1 MALVAI
7 SLSAALLPSV
17 ASAAECT
24 DTWLGSAPGSWE
36 AAESWSAEHAPTVSD
51 VACIPSGKVV
61 EVSTG
66 AHEVKVLQGEGELHM
81 LSGSLAIHGAE
92 SSNIGTLHLSGGALK
107 SSAQLSVTKTL
118 TADGGSTESE
128 GEIVIGVEAEGRA
141 EPVEGEGPGL
151 RVAQKSSLAV
161 KGSLVV
167 AGAEGKLNVI
177 EAAQLEVDNG
187 GSLTVG
193 GPEGQLTV
201 KESAA
206 FVNSASVATNGPSGQ
221 TNLVEHASLFN
232 EGSYVLTAPEGGL
245 VATGNALIE
254 NTSSLKMEGSEGEIR
269 LEETTLVNTK
279 ALRIEAAKGRLRGSK
294 EARVENSGTLAINGE
309 EEGNGLVQGS
319 GAVSRLINTGTV
331 RKDEGEAMAFVEF
344 KTDNED
350 LVKSESGTLTFTGG
364 GNSGLE
370 SKDKWVAEGFETGID
385 FVEDAFT
392 LGEHSE
398 MRGDVVLWGEA
409 SAKGHQLDGEEAQVM
424 VLGRSDFEITGA
436 KEKSSFEGLSMSSGH
451 INVIKNSLLSA
462 QETFVEGGRLEFGS
476 DSEIFL
482 EDHFQTDGRT
492 NLDPG
497 ATLEAGGV
505 FLEGDSRFA
514 LKANTDFEFEDYFQE
529 GQTAA
534 SLESGGSL
542 TGNDIFV
549 IGGTLELRKG
559 TENSSGQLFQ
569 EGGTTHLG
577 KDASLNSNEV
587 YVEGGKLETG
597 ANSTYSVQEFFIN
610 HGTANIGKEAA
621 LESDRAFL
629 ERGVLKGEGT
639 LLTKGM
645 YWEETVMKGDGL
657 TSVTEFGIQNGS
669 SCALLEHRSLLLL
682 GTYSIRDESTLMMSN
697 GAHLINDGPLEAN
710 SENGECGPQVR
721 VDESSTSAPKIINR
735 GAFYKAAGTGT
746 TTVTVPFENQ
756 GRVGQISGT
765 LKITNRLG
773 VPASQRFGQRCNCGD
788 PVETASGDLTEAQTD
803 IDIGGRGVGLSLS
816 RAYSTQAAASASSPG
831 IFGYGWSYS
840 FGDRLVFEEEEV
852 EIAGD
857 EEGEVVEEEANEE
870 EEVAEEEAE
879 EKEELEEVEGEPEE
893 ESEEEEEA
901 EGGEPKFVLVKRI
914 VVERANGSTV
924 PFTEDAEGNLAA
936 PEWSQDSLVG
946 NPEVGYTYTSP
957 DQIKRHFAPGG
968 ALQSVTDRNG
978 NETTLAYDE
987 AGQLEA
993 ITDPVRRQIKLAY
1006 DEEGFVESAEDPM
1019 GHLVKYTY
1027 EGGDLA
1033 SVTMPGEKSPRWQF
1047 KYDGSHRMTSVID
1060 GRGGET
1066 ANGYDEENRVILQTD
1081 PAKRTLAFEYE
1092 GFHTRITNL
1101 ATGSVTDQ
1109 WFNSDNEPTTVTDGY
1124 GSKEASTEALAYD
1137 EAGHLL
1143 SRTDGNGHTTTYTYN
1158 SQGDRTSATDAD
1170 ENETKWEYN
1179 ETHDLVS
1186 ETTPNGETTTISRD
1200 SHGNPETIW
1209 RPAPGK
1215 TTQMT
1220 SFAYDSQGQR
1230 ESMIDPLSHTWHY
1243 EYDSQGDLSDE
1254 TDPEGDK
1261 RTWEYDEDSKLI
1273 STVSPRGNEEGAEPG
1288 KFRTSYERDPQ
1299 GRPFKVTDPL
1309 GHTTEYAYDGNGDV
1323 EAETDG
1329 NGHTT
1334 TYVYDADNEPVE
1346 VEAPN
1351 GDLTKTEYDGAGEV
1365 VAQIDGNGH
1374 ATEYVRNALEQPI
1387 EIIDPLKRTTTQEY
1401 DAAGNL
1407 IAKADPENR
1416 TTTYVY
1422 DPANR
1427 LEKISYSDET
1437 TPTVEFSYDKDG
1449 NLIEMSD
1456 GTGESSYE
1464 YDQLDRLVHAE
1475 DGHGNTVA
1483 YEYNL
1488 ANLQTAI
1495 TYPNGEAVT
1504 QAFDKAGRMNS
1515 VTDWLGNTTSF
1526 AYDANSNLATTTFP
1540 EGTGNLDEYAFD
1552 RADGMSGVQMKE
1564 GSETLASLGYSRDK
1578 IGGVEGMTGKGLPGA
1593 EEEAFSYDENDRLTE
1608 AGSESFEYDPANNL
1622 TKAPGTT
1629 NTYDAAGELEKST
1642 DATYAYDEEGERA
1655 KTTPLADGP
1664 PVYDLSFGSEGSG
1677 AGKLSAPGGT
1687 AADSEGNV
1695 WVADT
1700 GNDRVQE
1707 FNAKGEY
1714 LGQFGTKGTENGQ
1727 LSAPRSLAVDP
1738 EGNVWVADTGND
1750 RVEQFSPEGKFIA
1763 KFGSEGSGAAQ
1774 LDEPHG
1780 LAVDPEGNVWVADTG
1795 NDRVE
1800 QFSPE
1805 GKFIAQFGTKGT
1817 ENGQLDEPHGL
1828 TADSEGNV
1836 WVADTGNDRVQEFN
1850 AKGEYLGQFGT
1861 KGTENGQLDEP
1872 HGLTADSEGNVW
1884 VADTGNDRVQ
1894 EFNAK
1899 GEYLGQFGTKG
1910 TENGQLSA
1918 PRSLAVDPEGNVWVA
1933 DTGNDRVQEW
1943 LGVTP
1948 PTSYAYDQAENL
1960 IAVKRLANGILG
1972 VDESYTYNGTGLRLT
1987 QTVSGA
1993 TSRLVWN
2000 TSVSLPLLLDD
2011 EQNSYLYGPSGLP
2024 VEQISSGGTPTY
2036 YHHDQLGSTRL
2047 LTSSGGKITGMFSYS
2062 PYGRLT
2068 GRIGSQTTQLG
2079 YAGQYANKESGL
2091 IYLRARAYDPV
2102 TAQFLTSD
2110 PMKPLTREPYA
2121 YAFDNPVNRTDPTGR
2136 FGSTAAGCAIGEV
2149 ADPAGGCIAGAAA
2162 ATAATVAAAAA
2173 GAAIGSLTGDEE
2185 ILGNLTIS
2193 KGLAARFAEANDEAS
2208 ESESDTEEEC
2218 DISFGHGDRHLKDSG
2233 LSPEEV
2239 ESAIEDQVK
2248 QGIGNAD
2255 VEGPF
2260 RGTLRVG
2267 DTEIEYRG
2275 YGRNGQIHIGTY
2287 YPVR

>member
-7 SLSAALLPSV
+7 SLSAVLLLPSV

-24 DTWLGSAPGSWE
+24 DTWTGSAPGSWE
-36 AAESWSAEHAPTVSD
+36 AAESWSAEHAPSAFD

-66 AHEVKVLQGEGELHM
+66 ANEVKVLQGEGELHM

-107 SSAQLSVTKTL
+107 GSAQLFVTKTL

-128 GEIVIGVEAEGRA
+128 GETVIGLGAEGRV
-141 EPVEGEGPGL
+141 EPIEGEGPGL
-151 RVAQKSSLAV
+151 RVAQKSSLTV

-177 EAAQLEVDNG
+177 EGALLGVENG

-193 GPEGQLTV
+193 GPEGRLTA
-201 KESAA
+201 KESAE
-206 FVNSASVATNGPSGQ
+206 FVNSASVVTNGPSGQ
-221 TNLVEHASLFN
+221 TNLVEHASLLN

-245 VATGNALIE
+245 VATGNASIE
-254 NTSSLKMEGSEGEIR
+254 NTNSLKMEGSEGEIR
-269 LEETTLVNTK
+269 LEETALVNTK

-319 GAVSRLINTGTV
+319 GVVSKLINNGTV
-331 RKDEGEAMAFVEF
+331 RKDEGEGMAFVEF
-344 KTDNED
+344 KTDNES
-350 LVKSESGTLTFTGG
+350 LVKAESGTLTFTGG
-364 GNSGLE
+364 GNSGQE
-370 SKDKWVAEGFETGID
+370 AKDKWVSEEWETGID
-385 FVEDAFT
+385 FVEGAFT
-392 LGEHSE
+392 LGEHAE
-398 MRGDVVLWGEA
+398 MRGDVVLWNEA
-409 SAKGHQLDGEEAQVM
+409 SAKGHQIDGEEAQVM

-451 INVIKNSLLSA
+451 INVIKNGQLSA
-462 QETFVEGGRLEFGS
+462 QETFVDGGRLEFGS
-476 DSEIFL
+476 GSDIFL
-482 EDHFQTDGRT
+482 EDHFQTDGRV

-529 GQTAA
+529 DQADA
-534 SLESGGSL
+534 SLETGASL

-549 IGGTLELRKG
+549 SGGTLELRKG

-577 KDASLNSNEV
+577 EDTSLDSNEI

-597 ANSTYSVQEFFIN
+597 TNSTYSTEEFFLE
-610 HGTANIGKEAA
+610 HGATSIGKEAA

-735 GAFYKAAGTGT
+735 STFYKAAGTGT

-773 VPASQRFGQRCNCGD
+773 VPTSQRFGQRCNCGD

-816 RAYSTQAAASASSPG
+816 RAYSAQAAASASSPG

-893 ESEEEEEA
+893 ESEEEEPEEEA

-936 PEWSQDSLVG
+936 PEWSQDTLVG
-946 NPEVGYTYTSP
+946 NPEVGYTYTSA

-968 ALQSVTDRNG
+968 ALQIVTDRNG

-993 ITDPVRRQIKLAY
+993 ITDPVGRQINLAY

-1047 KYDGSHRMTSVID
+1047 KFDGSHRMTKVID

-1066 ANGYDEENRVILQTD
+1066 ANGYDEENRVIVQTD

-1101 ATGSVTDQ
+1101 TTGSVTDQ
-1109 WFNSDNEPTTVTDGY
+1109 WFNSDNEPTTITDGF
-1124 GSKEASTEALAYD
+1124 GTKDASTGAFVYD

-1143 SRTDGNGHTTTYTYN
+1143 SETDGNGHTTTYAYN
-1158 SQGDRTSATDAD
+1158 AAGDRTSATDPD
-1170 ENETKWEYN
+1170 KDETKWEYN
-1179 ETHDLVS
+1179 AAHDLIS
-1186 ETTPNGETTTISRD
+1186 ETTPNGETTTIVRD
-1200 SHGNPETIW
+1200 GQGNPETIS
-1209 RPAPGK
+1209 RQAPGK
-1215 TTQMT
+1215 TTQTT
-1220 SFAYDSQGQR
+1220 SFTYGAYGQR
-1230 ESMIDPLSHTWHY
+1230 ESMTDPLEHTWHY
-1243 EYDSQGDLSDE
+1243 EYDSQGDLSGE
-1254 TDPEGDK
+1254 IDPEGGR
-1261 RTWEYDEDSKLI
+1261 RTWEYDEDSRLT
-1273 STVSPRGNEEGAEPG
+1273 STVSPRGNEKGAEASE
-1288 KFRTSYERDPQ
+1288 FTTSYERDPQ
-1299 GRPFKVTDPL
+1299 GRPIKVTDPL
-1309 GHTTEYAYDGNGDV
+1309 GNTTEYAYDGNGNV
-1323 EAETDG
+1323 KTETDG

-1334 TYVYDADNEPVE
+1334 TYAYDADDEPVE
-1346 VEAPN
+1346 VKAPN
-1351 GDLTKTEYDGAGEV
+1351 GVVTKTEYDGAGKV
-1365 VAQIDGNGH
+1365 IAQIDGNGH
-1374 ATEYVRNALEQPI
+1374 TTEYVRNVLEQPI
-1387 EIIDPLKRTTTQEY
+1387 EMIDPLKRATVKEY

-1407 IAKADPENR
+1407 IAKTNPQGR
-1416 TTTYVY
+1416 TTSYSY

-1427 LEKISYSDET
+1427 LREVSYSDET
-1437 TPTVEFSYDKDG
+1437 TPPAEFSYDKDG
-1449 NLIEMSD
+1449 NLIDMSD

-1464 YDQLDRLVHAE
+1464 YDQLDRLIHAE
-1475 DGHGNTVA
+1475 DGHGETVS

-1488 ANLQTAI
+1488 ANQQTGI
-1495 TYPNGEAVT
+1495 TYPNGKGVE
-1504 QAFDKAGRMNS
+1504 QGFDKAGRMNA
-1515 VTDWLGNTTSF
+1515 VTDWLGNTTRYS
-1526 AYDANSNLATTTFP
+1526 YDADSNIESTTFP
-1540 EGTGNLDEYAFD
+1540 EGTGNVDEYGYDHAD
-1552 RADGMSGVQMKE
+1552 RMSGVQMKQ

-1578 IGGVEGMTGKGLPGA
+1578 VGNIEGLTSKGLPGA
-1593 EEEAFSYDENDRLTE
+1593 EEEAFSYDKNNRVIE
-1608 AGSESFEYDPANNL
+1608 AGTERFEYDPANNL
-1622 TKAPGTT
+1622 TEDSGVT
-1629 NTYDAAGELEKST
+1629 NFYDAANELEKSS
-1642 DATYAYDEEGERA
+1642 DATYAYDEEGERI
-1655 KTTPLADGP
+1655 KTTPLAGAS
-1664 PVYDLSFGSEGSG
+1664 PVYDSSIGGKGSG
-1677 AGKLSAPGGT
+1677 AGDLAAP
-1687 AADSEGNV
+1687 AALALDTEGNV

-1700 GNDRVQE
+1700 GNDRVQK

-1714 LGQFGTKGTENGQ
+1714 LAQFGTEGTGNGQ
-1727 LSAPRSLAVDP
+1727 LSEP
-1738 EGNVWVADTGND
+1738 EGLTLDSKGDVWVADTGND
-1750 RVEQFSPEGKFIA
+1750 RVQEFGPEGTFIA
-1763 KFGSEGSGAAQ
+1763 KVGTEG
-1774 LDEPHG
+1774 
-1780 LAVDPEGNVWVADTG
+1780 TG
-1795 NDRVE
+1795 NG
-1800 QFSPE
+1800 QFKAPSS
-1805 GKFIAQFGTKGT
+1805 IA
-1817 ENGQLDEPHGL
+1817 LD
-1828 TADSEGNV
+1828 TEGNV
-1836 WVADTGNDRVQEFN
+1836 WVADTGNDRVQKFN
-1850 AKGEYLGQFGT
+1850 AKGEYLAQFGT
-1861 KGTENGQLDEP
+1861 EGTGNGQLSEP
-1872 HGLTADSEGNVW
+1872 EGLTLDSKGDVW
-1884 VADTGNDRVQ
+1884 VADTGNDRVDQ
-1894 EFNAK
+1894 
-1899 GEYLGQFGTKG
+1899 
-1910 TENGQLSA
+1910 
-1918 PRSLAVDPEGNVWVA
+1918 
-1933 DTGNDRVQEW
+1933 W
-1943 LGVTP
+1943 LRIKP
-1948 PTSYAYDQAENL
+1948 PTSYAYDQAGNL
-1960 IAVKRLANGILG
+1960 TAAKRPAIGEALKI
-1972 VDESYTYNGTGLRLT
+1972 DETYAYDGAGLRVS
-1987 QTVSGA
+1987 QTVSGT
-1993 TSRLVWN
+1993 TSQMTWN
-2000 TSVSLPLLLDD
+2000 TSIGLPLLLSDG
-2011 EQNSYLYGPSGLP
+2011 EGNYVYGPDGLP
-2024 VEQISSGGTPTY
+2024 VEQISTKEVSTY
-2036 YHHDQLGSTRL
+2036 YHHDQLGSVRL
-2047 LTSSGGKITGMFSYS
+2047 LTDPSGAPTATYTYS
-2062 PYGRLT
+2062 AYGQLM
-2068 GRIGSQTTQLG
+2068 GSAPQVTPFG
-2079 YAGQYANKESGL
+2079 YAGQYTNEQDGL
-2091 IYLRARAYDPV
+2091 QNLRARSYEP
-2102 TAQFLTSD
+2102 TTGQFLTRD
-2110 PMKPLTREPYA
+2110 PIEALTGQPYA
-2121 YAFDNPVNRTDPTGR
+2121 YTADNPINGVDPTGLISLSLPSP
-2136 FGSTAAGCAIGEV
+2136 GEVVETIAHAALDTAAVLPYAKYYAANRLANAISSVGNKLGLPGEV
-2149 ADPAGGCIAGAAA
+2149 VAHGLNLPLALVQAEGLCEDALIDWVKGH
-2162 ATAATVAAAAA
+2162 TVNNESIRDE
-2173 GAAIGSLTGDEE
+2173 GKVGYINPFHEFLPGPLKGPKTYLPGIHENGKIDIGW
-2185 ILGNLTIS
+2185 
-2193 KGLAARFAEANDEAS
+2193 
-2208 ESESDTEEEC
+2208 
-2218 DISFGHGDRHLKDSG
+2218 
-2233 LSPEEV
+2233 
-2239 ESAIEDQVK
+2239 
-2248 QGIGNAD
+2248 
-2255 VEGPF
+2255 
-2260 RGTLRVG
+2260 
-2267 DTEIEYRG
+2267 
-2275 YGRNGQIHIGTY
+2275 
-2287 YPVR
+2287 